1 MNEITQTKKPRMEWL
16 DALRGFT
23 MIMVVAN
30 HVAQIGFEEQWKHSS
45 SLQFLLL
52 FRMPLFFFISGF
64 LAYKA
69 SQVWDLRNLGT
80 MC

>member
-1 MNEITQTKKPRMEWL
+1 MQKYDILFEVPNKLSNFAAMNEITQTKKPRMEWL

-52 FRMPLFFFISGF
+52 FRMPPSWL
-64 LAYKA
+64 
-69 SQVWDLRNLGT
+69 NL
-80 MC
+80 